1 MFHWFPM
8 PGIYF
13 LCCGSI
19 YVVRSMSQAAA
30 ATGRRRVF
38 VVGVG
43 MTKFEKVRRRIIS
56 SCRMCIVYV
65 TGGAL
70 KANLGNID
78 LLMALSKWRKKIHT
92 YLFTK
97 CILLDLFFKSFKN
110 YRTFTMNISVK
121 SKLQYIEEEK
131 KHCSRT
137 RDTDP
142 FSPRKGSKNF
152 LWLIGLLY
160 SEFSVNPICYTLH
173 FSLKWQ
179 CHEIFL

>member
-1 MFHWFPM
+1 MSEHFISEKKVLSLSLRCLFYPFTWMCWNIFFVLW
-8 PGIYF
+8 IY
-13 LCCGSI
+13 I
-19 YVVRSMSQAAA
+19 VRSMSQAAA

-70 KANLGNID
+70 KANMGNID

-92 YLFTK
+92 YLFRK

-121 SKLQYIEEEK
+121 SKLYWRRK
-131 KHCSRT
+131 KTLFKNSWHW
-137 RDTDP
+137 P
-142 FSPRKGSKNF
+142 F
-152 LWLIGLLY
+152 
-160 SEFSVNPICYTLH
+160 
-173 FSLKWQ
+173 
-179 CHEIFL
+179 